1 MTDDDESLVL
11 NRAENQFWY
20 GVAKKTGV
28 PVDMEILRRPVI
40 AYPSN
45 EFGVGL
51 LRMTDDDESLVLTRH

>member
-40 AYPSN
+40 AYQVMSS
-45 EFGVGL
+45 GL
-51 LRMTDDDESLVLTRH
+51 ASSE